1 MVESEQHMKSRE
13 FLGRGLA
20 GAGGILL
27 LGGRGFEAAEH
38 RYKLAPENLLPADVR
53 RAPAEDLCDG
63 RGSIGD
69 YDEQRVGG

>member
-1 MVESEQHMKSRE
+1 MKRRE

-53 RAPAEDLCDG
+53 RGLLPKICATDVAL
-63 RGSIGD
+63 
-69 YDEQRVGG
+69 

>member
-1 MVESEQHMKSRE
+1 MVESEQHMKSHE

-20 GAGGILL
+20 GAGGIML

-38 RYKLAPENLLPADVR
+38 CYKLAPENLLPADVR

-63 RGSIGD
+63 RGSIG
-69 YDEQRVGG
+69 GL